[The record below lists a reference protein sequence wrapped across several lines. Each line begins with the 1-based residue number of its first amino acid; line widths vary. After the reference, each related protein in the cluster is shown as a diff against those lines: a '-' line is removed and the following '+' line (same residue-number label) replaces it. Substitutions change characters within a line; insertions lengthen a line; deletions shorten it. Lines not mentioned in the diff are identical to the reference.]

1 MEKQSK
7 EITVFLTNK
16 DILVVERIEPS
27 KFCGS
32 PHYVCTKG
40 QAKIYIP
47 YGKVDFIRV
56 EKFEDTENENSP
68 AP

>member
-7 EITVFLTNK
+7 EITVFLTNR
-16 DILVVERIEPS
+16 DILVVDRIEPS
-27 KFCGS
+27 NFCGYQ
-32 PHYVCTKG
+32 HYVCTKG

-56 EKFEDTENENSP
+56 EKFEDTDNENSP

>member
-1 MEKQSK
+1 MEKPSK

-27 KFCGS
+27 NFCGS

-40 QAKIYIP
+40 KAKIYIP
-47 YGKVDFIRV
+47 YGKVDFVRV
-56 EKFEDTENENSP
+56 ENFDNTENENSP

>member
-1 MEKQSK
+1 MEKPSK

-27 KFCGS
+27 NFCGS

-47 YGKVDFIRV
+47 YGKVDFVRV
-56 EKFEDTENENSP
+56 ENFDNTENENSP